1 MPTTTPTPP
10 ADLSTAL
17 AAAASL
23 IAAAALV
30 RVAGAAGVRVVVA
43 GADISIQVPPH
54 GGNHSAR
61 QAAVAAYAELLG
73 AQVTRRHSRARR
85 EAWIETRGS
94 VGGHDVHVW
103 TVTDPSQEA

>member
-1 MPTTTPTPP
+1 MPTTTP
-10 ADLSTAL
+10 DLAAAL

-30 RVAGAAGVRVVVA
+30 RAAGAAGVRVVVA
-43 GADISIQVPPH
+43 GTDISIQVPPH
-54 GGNHSAR
+54 AGDQNTR
-61 QAAVAAYAELLG
+61 QAAVAAYAQLLG
-73 AQVTRRHSRARR
+73 AQVTRQHHRARR
-85 EAWIETRGS
+85 EAWTETRGS